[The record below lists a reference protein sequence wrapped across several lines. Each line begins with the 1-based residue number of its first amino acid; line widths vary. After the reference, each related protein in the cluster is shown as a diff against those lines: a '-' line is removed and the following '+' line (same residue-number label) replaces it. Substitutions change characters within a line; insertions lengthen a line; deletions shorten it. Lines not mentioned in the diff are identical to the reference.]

1 MLTTMMTE
9 EVVTTR
15 ETLSVGAARDVT
27 VEDDLGGSLLHVFT
41 LMTSEIL
48 WVEEPL
54 TTRAPV
60 RPLITAKM
68 YLEVATGAGQ
78 CKLRLGQHVDSLQ
91 FAIAIKRFVATLHST
106 CEPVLTRGLPSLRP
120 AL

>member
-15 ETLSVGAARDVT
+15 ETLSIGAARDVT
-27 VEDDLGGSLLHVFT
+27 IEDDFGGSLLHMLT
-41 LMTSEIL
+41 LMTSEVL

-54 TTRAPV
+54 TTRASV

-68 YLEVATGAGQ
+68 YLEVATEAGQ
-78 CKLRLGQHVDSLQ
+78 CKLRLGQYADSL
-91 FAIAIKRFVATLHST
+91 
-106 CEPVLTRGLPSLRP
+106 
-120 AL
+120 